1 MVTPDPDD
9 KIYPVAKLA
18 MIVKSLIAD
27 GVVAKDALVGLGL
40 SESAL
45 SSPRTRVSLNQTI
58 EACRTAER
66 LSRDRWFAFHTGL
79 RFHLAT
85 YGMYG
90 FAMLSSTNYRQ
101 TMDFAVKYHQL
112 AVPLGEVLF
121 TEANHCGIWTF
132 APTTHPRVDARIYR
146 FLVEMHFGIQTSLL
160 REVMGAEFAFREL
173 RVTYERP
180 DDTTKYADI
189 VESRVVFGQSANQ
202 FIFDAAWLDRVPN
215 RGNELTYATV
225 VEMCDKL
232 LEELQLRIG
241 LVGKVRHVLLVNFMR
256 PMGPIRVARELK
268 MSVRT
273 LRRKLHEEKT
283 SFRKLLDELRMN
295 VAIKYLRETN
305 LTIEDISHVLG
316 YSEPANFRRAFHRWT
331 KAAPR
336 RFRDVSRGV
345 ELIS

>member
-1 MVTPDPDD
+1 MITPDPDD
-9 KIYPVAKLA
+9 KVYPVAKLA
-18 MIVKSLIAD
+18 TIVKSLIAD
-27 GVVAKDALVGLGL
+27 GVAAEDALVGLGL

-45 SSPRTRVSLNQTI
+45 SSPKMRVSLNQTI
-58 EACRTAER
+58 EACRTASR
-66 LSRDRWFAFHTGL
+66 LSRDQWFAYHVGLHFHI
-79 RFHLAT
+79 AT

-90 FAMLSSTNYRQ
+90 FAMLSSTNFRQ
-101 TMDFAVKYHQL
+101 TMEFCVKYHQL

-132 APTTHPRVDARIYR
+132 APTMHPRVDAHLYR
-146 FLVEMHFGIQTSLL
+146 FLVEMHFGIQTSLM

-180 DDTTKYADI
+180 DDAAKCADI
-189 VESRVVFGQSANQ
+189 FESRVVFGRSANQ
-202 FIFDAAWLDRVPN
+202 FIFDAAWLDRVPK
-215 RGNELTYATV
+215 RGNELTYAIV

-232 LEELQLRIG
+232 LQEFQLHIG
-241 LVGKVRHVLLVNFMR
+241 LVGKVRQVLLVNLMR
-256 PMGPIRVARELK
+256 PMGPNRVARELK

-283 SFRKLLDELRMN
+283 SFRKLVDELRMN
-295 VAIKYLRETN
+295 MAIKYLRETN
-305 LTIEDISHVLG
+305 LTIEHISHVLG
-316 YSEPANFRRAFHRWT
+316 YSEPANFRRAFRRWT

-336 RFRDVSRGV
+336 KFRDVSRRV